1 MTMHTDRRVYMVG
14 TVFYLEPV
22 TSKFEQLTSQCSGKT
37 ICTAQTLSSYN
48 TGECKSK
55 PLWGTVNMQPQI
67 NQPSPDLSATSPE
80 PSTNTEV
87 FQLQSRSTVGKSLL
101 KELQPETGTSQ

>member
-1 MTMHTDRRVYMVG
+1 MTTHTDRRVDMVG
-14 TVFYLEPV
+14 IVFYLEPV
-22 TSKFEQLTSQCSGKT
+22 TSKFEQLTSQCSSKT
-37 ICTAQTLSSYN
+37 TCTAPTLSRHN

-55 PLWGTVNMQPQI
+55 PSWGTENVQPQI
-67 NQPSPDLSATSPE
+67 NQPSPDLPATSPG